1 MNGWRWAGTGGQREA
16 GGDMG
21 LGLSE
26 GAALRPE
33 GLGVSSVA
41 KCGHCDIMLDNPSP
55 VIKNQQRLIKTTY
68 PILDGFL
75 KCKAWSPRDKAWRLP
90 SLLWLRVFS
99 LKIPTALL
107 ELPLPGPLA
116 FPSLLYVRAPAIGD
130 SDMLASFLIHQ
141 FWNLCSLDIGMFCWS
156 LKQKDTWLLLPPPS
170 QGTQTFGLRMPVKY
184 PKTL

>member
-1 MNGWRWAGTGGQREA
+1 
-16 GGDMG
+16 MG

-75 KCKAWSPRDKAWRLP
+75 KCKA
-90 SLLWLRVFS
+90 
-99 LKIPTALL
+99 
-107 ELPLPGPLA
+107 
-116 FPSLLYVRAPAIGD
+116 
-130 SDMLASFLIHQ
+130 
-141 FWNLCSLDIGMFCWS
+141 
-156 LKQKDTWLLLPPPS
+156 
-170 QGTQTFGLRMPVKY
+170 
-184 PKTL
+184 